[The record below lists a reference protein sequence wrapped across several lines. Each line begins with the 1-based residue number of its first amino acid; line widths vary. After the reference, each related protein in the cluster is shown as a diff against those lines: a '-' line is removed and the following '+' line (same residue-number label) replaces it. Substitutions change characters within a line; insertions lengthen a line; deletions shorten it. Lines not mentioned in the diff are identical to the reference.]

1 MGITREQVEKVW
13 VVRPWETVADEGF
26 VDTMGRQVFHLHC
39 PVCDFFWRETGHKKY
54 FRFCPHCG
62 APMTDK
68 AVDILWKRLEA
79 FNTAVGKEQEP
90 VIDEKIKTAI
100 RAGVFAIINSKYKN
114 QIFWDDTHGYYGGPY
129 RMDFSEAVTI
139 LLEFIGH
146 PSLSEGQ

>member
-1 MGITREQVEKVW
+1 MDITREQVEKMWKGRWITVSNTTG
-13 VVRPWETVADEGF
+13 ETWSKCSECQKELDGLEDA
-26 VDTMGRQVFHLHC
+26 
-39 PVCDFFWRETGHKKY
+39 Y
-54 FRFCPHCG
+54 NFCPRCG

-100 RAGVFAIINSKYKN
+100 RAGAFAIINSKYKN

-129 RMDFSEAVTI
+129 RMGFSEAVTI

-146 PSLSEGQ
+146 PPLSKDQ